1 MYFTTAD
8 NSKFIHLTA
17 GLIGSFRTQLFIVTF
32 PIAFESNAYSAPP
45 CMRADV
51 TFQLIWMNAVISR
64 WSSWDSVIFYSSVL
78 IITVL
83 ISFFFLCMFDSRRDN
98 YSWCLWFFSD
108 IIIREVWWWRY
119 FYSSDCSWF
128 RDAPYSQTLSSFSH
142 LWYSMIFSMSDQPVS
157 PLCKLWNLGNVKSL
171 TQWN

>member
-98 YSWCLWFFSD
+98 YSSCFQRYYHQRSVMMKVFLFQWLLLVQRCSLQSDSLIFFTPLIQYD
-108 IIIREVWWWRY
+108 ILHVRSACFTAV
-119 FYSSDCSWF
+119 
-128 RDAPYSQTLSSFSH
+128 Q
-142 LWYSMIFSMSDQPVS
+142 V
-157 PLCKLWNLGNVKSL
+157 VKSR
-171 TQWN
+171 